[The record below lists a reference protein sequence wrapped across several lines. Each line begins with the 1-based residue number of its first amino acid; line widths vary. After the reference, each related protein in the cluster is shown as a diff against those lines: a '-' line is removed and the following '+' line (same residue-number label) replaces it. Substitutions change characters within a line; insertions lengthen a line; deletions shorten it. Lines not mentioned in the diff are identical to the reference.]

1 MKTTPPKYEIKTTLQ
16 LQHQQKNQL
25 ITIKTDA
32 AEVGD
37 SSKITLIKNIGRY
50 ATTPALITWRFL
62 LRLFG

>member
-32 AEVGD
+32 AEVGGFF
-37 SSKITLIKNIGRY
+37 KNY
-50 ATTPALITWRFL
+50 PYQEYW
-62 LRLFG
+62 